1 MKKYFSI
8 FLVIFTLSSCTLNGC
23 NTTKNTTQINNAKN
37 NGMNIFKAIDNRDIN
52 TIKEII
58 STTKDINTKNN
69 EGQTPLIYATYKA
82 DNEIAFILIDAGA
95 NVNTQDNIL
104 NSPFLYAGAEGNL
117 NLVKKALQHG
127 ADFTV
132 FNRYG
137 GTALIP
143 AAEKG
148 HIEVVKLLVNT
159 PGFPKNHVN
168 KLGWTALMEAVVLG
182 SGGTTHTTIVDELI
196 KGGVDVNI
204 PDKEGIS
211 ALQHAKNRKFTA
223 IIKLLEKAGAK

>member
-1 MKKYFSI
+1 MI
-8 FLVIFTLSSCTLNGC
+8 TLSSCTINGC
-23 NTTKNTTQINNAKN
+23 RATKDTNQINYSKSTQ
-37 NGMNIFKAIDNRDIN
+37 MDIFKAIDKRNIN
-52 TIKEII
+52 AIKEIL
-58 STTKDINTKNN
+58 STTKNIDTRNTDR
-69 EGQTPLIYATYKA
+69 QTPLMYATYKA

-95 NVNTQDNIL
+95 DVNVQDNML
-104 NSPFLYAGAEGNL
+104 NSLLYAGAEGNL
-117 NLVKKALQHG
+117 ELVKKALQHG
-127 ADFTV
+127 PDFSI

-182 SGGTTHTTIVDELI
+182 SGGTTHTEIVDELI
-196 KGGVDVNI
+196 KGGADVNI

-211 ALQHAKNRKFTA
+211 SLQHAKKRKLTA
-223 IIKLLEKAGAK
+223 IIKLLENAGAK

>member
-1 MKKYFSI
+1 
-8 FLVIFTLSSCTLNGC
+8 
-23 NTTKNTTQINNAKN
+23 
-37 NGMNIFKAIDNRDIN
+37 MNIFNAIDAKNLN
-52 TIKEII
+52 EIKRII
-58 STTKDINTKNN
+58 STKENVELKNAKR
-69 EGQTPLIYATYKA
+69 QTPLMYAVYREA
-82 DNEIAFILIDAGA
+82 NEIAILLMEAGA
-95 NVNTQDNIL
+95 DVNAQDDIL

-117 NLVKKALQHG
+117 QVVKKALQHG
-127 ADFTV
+127 ADFAV

-159 PGFPKNHVN
+159 SGFPKDHVN

-182 SGGTTHTTIVDELI
+182 NGGKTHTTIVEELI

-211 ALQHAKNRKFTA
+211 ALSHAKKRNFTA
-223 IIKLLEKAGAK
+223 IVELLEAAGAK

>member
-1 MKKYFSI
+1 M
-8 FLVIFTLSSCTLNGC
+8 LTLSSCTINGC
-23 NTTKNTTQINNAKN
+23 RATKDTNQINYSKSTQ
-37 NGMNIFKAIDNRDIN
+37 MDIFKAIDKRNIN
-52 TIKEII
+52 AIKEIL
-58 STTKDINTKNN
+58 STTKNIDTRNTDR
-69 EGQTPLIYATYKA
+69 QTPLMYATYKA

-95 NVNTQDNIL
+95 DVNVQDNML

-117 NLVKKALQHG
+117 ELVKKALQHG
-127 ADFTV
+127 RDFSI

-168 KLGWTALMEAVVLG
+168 KLGWMALMEDVVLG
-182 SGGTTHTTIVDELI
+182 EGGTTHTTIVDELI
-196 KGGVDVNI
+196 KGGADVNI
-204 PDKEGIS
+204 PDKDGVS
-211 ALQHAKNRKFTA
+211 ALQHARNRKFTA
-223 IIKLLEKAGAK
+223 IIELLEKAGAKQ